1 METQWE
7 FRIDPGGRGWY
18 WICMDQGSLS
28 ESAERFETPAECIED
43 AERHGYSTNGGA
55 CHAAHE

>member
-1 METQWE
+1 
-7 FRIDPGGRGWY
+7 
-18 WICMDQGSLS
+18 MDRGSLS

-43 AERHGYSTNGGA
+43 AERHGYSTDGVA